1 MRAFLHK
8 RVGASENTKKVMEQ
22 WSEMGLRVF
31 RNGFGKRKRSLK
43 VTVDEATCR
52 TMGEV
57 FGGASEKQKV
67 QPLEILRQC
76 HVDRY

>member
-1 MRAFLHK
+1 
-8 RVGASENTKKVMEQ
+8 ME
-22 WSEMGLRVF
+22 
-31 RNGFGKRKRSLK
+31 RNGFKDFSNKFGKRKRQLK

-52 TMGEV
+52 AMGGV

-67 QPLEILRQC
+67 QPLGILRQC